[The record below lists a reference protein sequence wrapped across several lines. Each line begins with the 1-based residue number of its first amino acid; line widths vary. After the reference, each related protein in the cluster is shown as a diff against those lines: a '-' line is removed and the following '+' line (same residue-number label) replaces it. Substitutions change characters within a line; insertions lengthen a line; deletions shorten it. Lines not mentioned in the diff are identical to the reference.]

1 MQYFSSYVWAGLLVA
16 LSVALLVWD
25 VPIEYLRGL
34 LSGMNAVS
42 YGAYV
47 LILTVAVVCMPLTV
61 MPLIP
66 IAAGIMGPFMTAVL
80 SIIGWT
86 LGGAI
91 AFLLSR
97 HIGRP
102 LLEHRIN
109 LRPMDSLME
118 KMPKQAHF
126 WFIVLVR
133 ITLPVD
139 LASYALGLVKNLSFY
154 SYIAATAV
162 GVSWFSFSFA
172 YLGDAFFSGNT
183 VVFVEVAL
191 ASATVFTAAWY
202 ILGLYKGDNR

>member
-1 MQYFSSYVWAGLLVA
+1 VHYLSYYVWTGLCIA
-16 LSVALLVWD
+16 LSVVLFVWD
-25 VPIEYLRGL
+25 VPIDYLRGL

-66 IAAGIMGPFMTAVL
+66 IAASILGPFMTAVL

-109 LRPMDSLME
+109 LRPMDSLIE
-118 KMPKQAHF
+118 RMPEHMHF

-154 SYIAATAV
+154 SYIAATAI

-172 YLGDAFFSGNT
+172 YLGEAFFSGNT
-183 VVFVEVAL
+183 VVFLEVAL
-191 ASATVFTAAWY
+191 ASGTVFAAAWY
-202 ILGLYKGDNR
+202 ILSLYKSDNT